1 MREITVKLDGRFYEM
16 FQDIKEHQEKE
27 LGKTIGDADVIQTL
41 IVGHWHTEIGVHK
54 VPENQSLEAPVYT

>member
-16 FQDIKEHQEKE
+16 FQDIKEHQEK
-27 LGKTIGDADVIQTL
+27 GTGKKTIGDADVIQTL

-54 VPENQSLEAPVYT
+54 VPEKPIT